1 MAQAKTLSK
10 DELERVLD
18 HIDCNR
24 YALRNRAMMQLTHLA
39 GLRIGEVAC
48 LRWSDVIDH
57 AGKVKE
63 EIRLLPAMTK
73 GRHART
79 VFVSLKLREE
89 LQAHADSARCI
100 DRSYPFFASQKSIK
114 SGFSANS
121 LAQTFALIYDAAGV
135 EGASSHSGRRSFFK
149 NAGWASQ
156 HQYHSCLPV
165 QQSCSVTGG
174 SGVGLIYSSNPT
186 WTAKIICT
194 NLLMAT

>member
-18 HIDCNR
+18 YIDCNR

-48 LRWSDVIDH
+48 LSWSDVTDY
-57 AGKVKE
+57 AGKIRE
-63 EIRLLPAMTK
+63 EIRLFPAMIK

-79 VFVSLKLREE
+79 MFVSSKLRDE

-114 SGFSANS
+114 SCFSANS
-121 LAQTFALIYDAAGV
+121 LAQTFALIYDATGV
-135 EGASSHSGRRSFFK
+135 EGASSHSGRRSFLTTLANK
-149 NAGWASQ
+149 GTPIHILKTLAGHRSISTTAA
-156 HQYHSCLPV
+156 YL
-165 QQSCSVTGG
+165 
-174 SGVGLIYSSNPT
+174 YSSP
-186 WTAKIICT
+186 AQ
-194 NLLMAT
+194 LRAAVELV